1 MSDACCL
8 EELFWTDSLQMTR
21 WLEQSW
27 GRFSAFYSKGV
38 IGPPVSLKLRF
49 PELRPLS
56 LLTWFTSYTFYQ
68 RRIAAFLIFSSKT
81 LFQMYKYFI
90 HVMFR
95 GYFWVYDHR
104 NTKSYRK
111 FKRHSVKCCGQQLTR
126 QIIWSFRDVIWI
138 SYLSSSLIFFFF
150 FTEEYII
157 CRKIYSFLCVALW
170 NLTNAYNHHDML
182 RLTVM

>member
-1 MSDACCL
+1 MKKEMWVWLGEGRRTLGANRLDFRFRGGGRRKLFFRVGRHLFPATVMSDACCL
-8 EELFWTDSLQMTR
+8 EELFWTDSLQMTC

-90 HVMFR
+90 HMMFR

-104 NTKSYRK
+104 NTKVIENLNGTLLSVVGSNWQDRK
-111 FKRHSVKCCGQQLTR
+111 SGV
-126 QIIWSFRDVIWI
+126 S
-138 SYLSSSLIFFFF
+138 
-150 FTEEYII
+150 E
-157 CRKIYSFLCVALW
+157 
-170 NLTNAYNHHDML
+170 M
-182 RLTVM
+182 